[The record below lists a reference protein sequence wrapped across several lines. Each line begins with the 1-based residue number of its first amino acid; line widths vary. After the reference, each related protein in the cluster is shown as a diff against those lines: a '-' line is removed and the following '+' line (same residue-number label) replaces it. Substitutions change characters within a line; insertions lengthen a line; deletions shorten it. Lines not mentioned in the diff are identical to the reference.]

1 MAIREEIDL
10 VVRSQGM
17 DEAIAAARQLAAANR
32 DVADSEEE
40 KANTMADSANAVLEN
55 GGAMGLLNDATGGYA
70 MMAKDAV
77 EASALLSKETKV
89 GAALQSAYA
98 FAVEGVTIEETKSFV
113 KKQALAIQSEVLAVK
128 TRLMTGEITLFSV
141 AMKAYN
147 FVVGLS
153 SNVMKLFRIA
163 LIGTG
168 IGAIVVGVIALIQ
181 NFGKLKDAVLNL
193 FPGLKMIGA
202 IFGGLID
209 AVTDFIGVTS
219 DASREL
225 AKLNEEA
232 SKGLKEQE
240 VNLELNGDKYDE
252 YTKRKMQAEID
263 YRNKVKELAE
273 MDDDELSEEKRL
285 KFMQDAHAKM
295 LREIKQA
302 DDDSRGELDKTLAD
316 WRKKQEDANAKTNME
331 KLALDR
337 KRSLAE
343 ISNIRATETEKGELR
358 KKINAYYDGQEAAE
372 QEKLNEE
379 AERKKDEAIQKEKAR
394 RESIK
399 KILDDY
405 RKRDE
410 DALAKTNLQKIN
422 LEEQRAIAE
431 LKGLKATREQKEEV
445 NKYYDKL
452 RKQEEVRLAKERVE
466 IERSRVAALRNL
478 EFDQRQWEI
487 EHEADP
493 MDKLKKQKELLKD
506 QAQAEIDALQLVI
519 DNQELTEKERA
530 DAQAAQALA
539 KQNRDQEVRDNE
551 LAQLALEDE
560 REAARLAK
568 QKERLDELMEMRKD
582 VVFNAAEWLDQLAHK
597 DEQRTDE
604 EIDRDRAV
612 AQNRL
617 NVGLS
622 TTKALLDLAGKG
634 SALSKGMAAAQAVQD
649 TLKGANAAYSA
660 LAGIPVVGPALGAVA
675 YAAAMAQGYG
685 NVRKILASKNIETSA
700 PSAGGGAAGAAVP
713 SAPAFNLVQGTGA
726 NQIAE
731 SIANNGNTP
740 IEAYVVSNNV
750 TTAQGLERNAIDN
763 GLI

>member
-1 MAIREEIDL
+1 MAIREEIDI
-10 VVRSQGM
+10 VVREQGM
-17 DEAIAAARQLAAANR
+17 DEAIANANRLAAANR

-40 KANTMADSANAVLEN
+40 KGNSMSDSANNVLEN

-70 MMAKDAV
+70 MMVKDAV
-77 EASALLSKETKV
+77 EASVL
-89 GAALQSAYA
+89 
-98 FAVEGVTIEETKSFV
+98 FTKSQ
-113 KKQALAIQSEVLAVK
+113 KIAAAAQ
-128 TRLMTGEITLFSV
+128 
-141 AMKAYN
+141 KAYT
-147 FVVGLS
+147 FVVGASTGGL
-153 SNVMKLFRIA
+153 KAFRIA
-163 LIGTG
+163 LAGTG
-168 IGAIVVGVIALIQ
+168 IGLIVIAIVALIQ
-181 NFGKLKDAVLNL
+181 NFGKVKEAVLNL
-193 FPGLKMIGA
+193 FPGLKLIGT

-273 MDDDELSEEKRL
+273 MDDEELSEEKRL

-316 WRKKQEDANAKTNME
+316 WRKKQEDANAKTNLD

-343 ISNIRATETEKGELR
+343 INNIRATETEKGELR
-358 KKINAYYDGQEAAE
+358 KKINAYYDGQVADE
-372 QEKLNEE
+372 QAKLNEE
-379 AERKKDEAIQKEKAR
+379 SERKKDEAIQKEKAR

-422 LEEQRAIAE
+422 LEEQRALKE
-431 LKGLKATREQKEEV
+431 LKLLNASRKEMEAV
-445 NKYYDKL
+445 NKFYDKQ
-452 RKQEEVRLAKERVE
+452 RKQEEERLSKERIE

-487 EHEADP
+487 EHEENP

-519 DNQELTEKERA
+519 DNQELTDKERA

-551 LAQLALEDE
+551 LAQLALEEE

-568 QKERLDELMEMRKD
+568 QKERLDALMEKRKD
-582 VVFNAAEWLDQLAHK
+582 VAFNAAEWMDELAHK
-597 DEQRTDE
+597 SEQRTDE
-604 EIDRDRAV
+604 EIDRDTAV
-612 AQNRL
+612 ANNRL
-617 NVGLS
+617 SVGLS

-713 SAPAFNLVQGTGA
+713 SAPAFNLVQGTGS

-731 SIANNGNTP
+731 SIANNGNAP